1 MEGLVKRQM
10 TELAKKLKGHQYYG
24 GTLLGLAEYDLQ
36 IKNYKRDIY
45 GDYAADVAAVYSQY
59 IYLAKKVGE

>member
-1 MEGLVKRQM
+1 MESLVTRQI
-10 TELAKKLKGHQYYG
+10 TELAKKLKGHQYHG

-45 GDYAADVAAVYSQY
+45 GDYTADVAAVYSQY
-59 IYLAKKVGE
+59 IYLAKKEGK